1 MAILFYFY
9 NDGIFTSCIYG
20 YSKSPVAANDCTNC
34 KFWYSF
40 SFWSD
45 HNDCFDVYISISRI
59 KWNITS
65 MFMLAGI
72 AGWAFGGFTGVETG
86 WWGTNIY
93 LHNTLN
99 VVGHIHFV
107 ILMGSVL
114 FALGLIYSI
123 IPDLTKKNLSK
134 VLGLVHLLLTLI
146 GGFGLAFMF
155 TFLGFAGVIRREAI
169 LPIDFNWALPLLL
182 FFAFVIAIGQLLFI
196 YNVIITMLRKKQT
209 NEEIEYYIK
218 QKMKIKKTRMKNDS
232 CYKNKN
238 FYSLL
243 YNLGIIN

>member
-1 MAILFYFY
+1 MIAQTASF
-9 NDGIFTSCIYG
+9 GIVFPSGLTIMT
-20 YSKSPVAANDCTNC
+20 VLM
-34 KFWYSF
+34 
-40 SFWSD
+40 
-45 HNDCFDVYISISRI
+45 YIFRSHI

-65 MFMLAGI
+65 LFMLAGI

-114 FALGLIYSI
+114 FAMGLIYSI

-134 VLGLVHLLLTLI
+134 CRGLVHLLLTLI

-155 TFLGFAGVIRREAI
+155 TFLGFAGVIRREAV
-169 LPIDFNWALPLLL
+169 LPSDFNWALPLLL
-182 FFAFVIAIGQLLFI
+182 FFAFVVAFGQIIFI
-196 YNVIITMLRKKQT
+196 FNVIITILRKKQT
-209 NEEIEYYIK
+209 NEEIEYY
-218 QKMKIKKTRMKNDS
+218 KKLEDKKSTA
-232 CYKNKN
+232 
-238 FYSLL
+238 
-243 YNLGIIN
+243 